1 MGPVE
6 ARRDGRALQ
15 LGGAKQRAVLG
26 LLLLGAPRVVS
37 VDRLAEALYG
47 DAPPATALTQIQGHI
62 SRLRR
67 ELDPG
72 HEPGDDDALIVTQA
86 PGYAIR
92 PGQAE
97 LDLARFEGAAAA
109 GRSALASGDAAS
121 ASALLR
127 EALALW
133 RGPPLPELE
142 AAPATRAAVGRLAEM
157 RLAALED
164 RIEADL
170 ALGDHAEVVG
180 ELQELV
186 GEEPLRERPRA
197 LLMLALYG
205 AGRQADALAAYRDA
219 RAALVGE
226 LGLEPGVA
234 LRELERAILTQ
245 DPALLP
251 RPAPMPAAGTSTA
264 RAVVAAAETL
274 EAVAA
279 ASHLVGPLARGDG
292 AELIMVQ
299 LLPPGAD
306 LGPAAAALD
315 GRRQAL
321 VSDGVAARSAAF
333 ISEAPAAD
341 LVRLS
346 AAHDAELVVL
356 EAPAALLADGRP
368 PEGLATLLADE
379 PADVA
384 LFVARAERG
393 PGPVVVPFAGVEDDW
408 AALEVAARLARG
420 LGRGLRLLGAEGDP
434 GSGRR
439 DASRQ
444 LASASLAVQR
454 LVGVGSEPRLV
465 PVETE
470 ALAAAAADGALLVL
484 GCSGRPGGPA
494 VSPARVA
501 LARRASRPTLLV
513 RRGIRPGGLAPRD
526 ALTRLTWSLAAP
538 LPDSQGIPKTS

>member
-1 MGPVE
+1 VE
-6 ARRDGRALQ
+6 ARRDGRPLP

-26 LLLLGAPRVVS
+26 LLLLSAPRVVS

-47 DAPPATALTQIQGHI
+47 GAPPATALTQIQGHV

-72 HEPGDDDALIVTQA
+72 REPGADGELIVTQA

-92 PGQAE
+92 PRADE
-97 LDLARFEGAAAA
+97 LDLSRFESAVAA
-109 GRSALASGDAAS
+109 GRSALARSDAAH

-133 RGPPLPELE
+133 RGPALPELE
-142 AAPATRAAVGRLAEM
+142 DAPATRAAVGRLEEM
-157 RLAALED
+157 RLAAIEA

-170 ALGDHAEVVG
+170 ALGRHAELVG
-180 ELQELV
+180 ELRELV

-197 LLMLALYG
+197 LLMLSLYG

-219 RAALVGE
+219 RLTLAGE
-226 LGLEPGVA
+226 LGLEPSPA
-234 LRELERAILTQ
+234 LRQLEHAILNQ
-245 DPALLP
+245 DAALLP
-251 RPAPMPAAGTSTA
+251 RPATAALAGEA
-264 RAVVAAAETL
+264 RAIVVAGDTL
-274 EAVAA
+274 EAVTALA
-279 ASHLVGPLARGDG
+279 DQLAPLAREDG
-292 AELIMVQ
+292 AELIVVQ
-299 LLPPGAD
+299 VLPPGAD
-306 LGPAAAALD
+306 LGSAAAALD
-315 GRRQAL
+315 GSRQAL
-321 VSDGVAARSAAF
+321 VSDGVAVRTAAF
-333 ISEAPAAD
+333 ISAAPAAD

-346 AAHDAELVVL
+346 ASHDAELVVL
-356 EAPAALLADGRP
+356 EAPPALLVHGSP
-368 PEGLATLLADE
+368 PEDLATLLAEE

-384 LFVARAERG
+384 LAVAGAEAG

-420 LGRGLRLLGAEGDP
+420 LGRGLRLLGAEGDA
-434 GSGRR
+434 GTGRR

-470 ALAAAAADGALLVL
+470 ALVAESADAALLVL

-494 VSPARVA
+494 VSPARIA
-501 LARRASRPTLLV
+501 LARRTSRPTLLV
-513 RRGIRPGGLAPRD
+513 RRGIRPGGLAPRE

-538 LPDSQGIPKTS
+538 AAASAGIPKT